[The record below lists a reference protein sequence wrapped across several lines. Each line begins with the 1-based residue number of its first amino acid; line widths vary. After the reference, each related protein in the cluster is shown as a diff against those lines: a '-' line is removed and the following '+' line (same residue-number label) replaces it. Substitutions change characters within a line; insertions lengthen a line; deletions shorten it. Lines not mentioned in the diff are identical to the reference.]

1 MSVPAAH
8 ARRVPLV
15 EVLDRVIDRGAV
27 LSADASLGLA
37 DVDLIRVALRL
48 VIAPADRIS
57 PHLGQQVLDVRDT
70 AGPTD
75 QPACRPSVGA
85 APQARPALSTPTSS
99 PGGAGRA
106 PQPVGDDPHG
116 ADRGLAQLV
125 LTVVELLREL
135 MDRQA
140 VRRATRGTLSDEQVE
155 RLGVALM
162 SLNERMDE
170 LVEIFGLDRRDL
182 NLDLGPLGNL
192 L

>member
-1 MSVPAAH
+1 M
-8 ARRVPLV
+8 
-15 EVLDRVIDRGAV
+15 
-27 LSADASLGLA
+27 
-37 DVDLIRVALRL
+37 
-48 VIAPADRIS
+48 
-57 PHLGQQVLDVRDT
+57 
-70 AGPTD
+70 
-75 QPACRPSVGA
+75 
-85 APQARPALSTPTSS
+85 
-99 PGGAGRA
+99 
-106 PQPVGDDPHG
+106 
-116 ADRGLAQLV
+116 

-140 VRRATRGTLSDEQVE
+140 VRRATRGTLSDEQIE